1 MDKKRIVI
9 VYVCAILLSLSVGMS
24 VEQFI
29 STTATKSRSTT
40 DAPAD
45 LVPVS
50 DSLPG
55 GTSYPLQEKQCD
67 FGTSIDNQAAFPS
80 HFAERN
86 LLYIDTG
93 NPATCSGRVAAW
105 ELCYQTSG
113 LDSSTFDLLLL
124 SQVSG
129 GYRIHTS
136 QIVTIEQPIFGEET
150 IDVACVY
157 VTAGENV
164 SITHGDYIGFVCND
178 DIKTRLAP
186 KIDTDALSSLR
197 VFNLSSSTQRQRM
210 ANRPAVD
217 VDYVPSDELK
227 PVSDNLISQFR
238 IVINKSEE
246 RTPSTQAPC
255 RGPTTTWTP
264 VFTAVVIASAVVIF
278 VLFLMVCLMAC
289 CICQLKFKCCRCSK
303 KKKVIHKITVEP
315 ITDQS
320 MQYNDLY
327 VPQDPSQIITGGERL
342 RATIHGNPAYD
353 TPKYFPATH
362 NLSAMPSQDALS
374 TATELSILEQYHSP
388 KEATNKLTAYR
399 PESTISLAGI
409 NPGVTSDMDF
419 DMQDIFEESREIEHT
434 YEMIQSGK
442 IIR

>member
-238 IVINKSEE
+238 IVISKTFTLTLLLSFKYTYDIIDKSEE

-264 VFTAVVIASAVVIF
+264 VFTAVVTASAVVIF

-303 KKKVIHKITVEP
+303 KKKG
-315 ITDQS
+315 
-320 MQYNDLY
+320 ND
-327 VPQDPSQIITGGERL
+327 V
-342 RATIHGNPAYD
+342 AYSVC
-353 TPKYFPATH
+353 
-362 NLSAMPSQDALS
+362 N
-374 TATELSILEQYHSP
+374 
-388 KEATNKLTAYR
+388 
-399 PESTISLAGI
+399 
-409 NPGVTSDMDF
+409 
-419 DMQDIFEESREIEHT
+419 
-434 YEMIQSGK
+434 
-442 IIR
+442 

>member
-67 FGTSIDNQAAFPS
+67 FGTSIDNQTAFPS

-157 VTAGENV
+157 LTAGENV

-178 DIKTRLAP
+178 DIKTGLAP
-186 KIDTDALSSLR
+186 KRDTDTLSSLR

-217 VDYVPSDELK
+217 VDDVPSDELK

-238 IVINKSEE
+238 IVISKTSTLTLFTEFYDTIDKSEE

-255 RGPTTTWTP
+255 NRGPTTIWTP

-278 VLFLMVCLMAC
+278 LLFIMVCLMAC

-303 KKKVIHKITVEP
+303 KKKGIQCV
-315 ITDQS
+315 
-320 MQYNDLY
+320 L
-327 VPQDPSQIITGGERL
+327 
-342 RATIHGNPAYD
+342 
-353 TPKYFPATH
+353 F
-362 NLSAMPSQDALS
+362 SAM
-374 TATELSILEQYHSP
+374 
-388 KEATNKLTAYR
+388 
-399 PESTISLAGI
+399 
-409 NPGVTSDMDF
+409 
-419 DMQDIFEESREIEHT
+419 
-434 YEMIQSGK
+434 
-442 IIR
+442 